1 MNDIDSK
8 QCKRKTIQADITSSR
23 KMSEIA
29 ETQWCH
35 FTFIYHFFSMR
46 ELIVFLGKARFV
58 DLS

>member
-35 FTFIYHFFSMR
+35 FTFIYHFFHYER
-46 ELIVFLGKARFV
+46 VN
-58 DLS
+58 